1 MQPMKEFKESSS
13 WSWMEGTQHDSHV
26 LGLEGN
32 HSDWIKRTNKS
43 KQTKT
48 QTPKTTTKNEI
59 DPGQWNWQI
68 I

>member
-1 MQPMKEFKESSS
+1 
-13 WSWMEGTQHDSHV
+13 MEGTQHDSHV

-59 DPGQWNWQI
+59 DPGQ
-68 I
+68 